1 MGVSSVV
8 AVGGIGI
15 AFFLFLKNRRVADE
29 MAARFDGLHRLL
41 ANKYYVDELYDAAIV
56 RPIRI
61 VSEDGLWK
69 GIDVRV
75 IDGSVNGVAATVG
88 GGSQLLRRIQ
98 TGSVRVY
105 AVSVFLGVV
114 AILGYYLWL

>member
-1 MGVSSVV
+1 MLFSVLIAVAGILLAQKFYVTNPEIADRMAVQYAGV
-8 AVGGIGI
+8 
-15 AFFLFLKNRRVADE
+15 
-29 MAARFDGLHRLL
+29 HRLL
-41 ANKYYVDELYDAAIV
+41 SNKYYVDELYDAAIV

-61 VSEDGLWK
+61 VSEEGLWK

-75 IDGSVNGVAATVG
+75 IDGSVNGAAAAVG

-105 AVSVFLGVV
+105 AMSVFLGVV